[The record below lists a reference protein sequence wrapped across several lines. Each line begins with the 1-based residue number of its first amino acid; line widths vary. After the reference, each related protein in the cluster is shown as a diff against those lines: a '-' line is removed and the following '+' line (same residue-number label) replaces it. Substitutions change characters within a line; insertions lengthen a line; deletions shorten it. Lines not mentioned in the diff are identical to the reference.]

1 MDAHLLQSG
10 MYSQL
15 HIWLNPFLQ
24 TKIKK
29 NNFNWSHFARS
40 WSSTWLSQGSY
51 ASYHGLP
58 WLYWL
63 MLEVGLLILLW
74 AEVFLLHPL
83 GRQDIHILAFLHVFS
98 QHLFSDALSLI
109 NSLQWCVRSCNQLVF
124 WVLPSSWLSWAV
136 SKLQQWPF
144 SAWHAVRYAIIII
157 VIQKSHSIIM
167 Y

>member
-74 AEVFLLHPL
+74 AEVFLLHPF
-83 GRQDIHILAFLHVFS
+83 GRQDIHSCIFTCLFTTLVLSSLNLIKLSSLVCQIMQSIGFLGPAFFLTQLSRVKTPAMAVLCMACS
-98 QHLFSDALSLI
+98 QVCHHH
-109 NSLQWCVRSCNQLVF
+109 NSY
-124 WVLPSSWLSWAV
+124 
-136 SKLQQWPF
+136 SKEP
-144 SAWHAVRYAIIII
+144 
-157 VIQKSHSIIM
+157 
-167 Y
+167 